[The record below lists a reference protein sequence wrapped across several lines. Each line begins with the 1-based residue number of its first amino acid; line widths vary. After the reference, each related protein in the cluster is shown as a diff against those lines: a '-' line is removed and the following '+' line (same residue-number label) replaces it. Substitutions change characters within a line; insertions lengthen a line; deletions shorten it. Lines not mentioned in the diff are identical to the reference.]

1 MKKLNQKFSLVLT
14 FLFLFSLIPN
24 FNRLVKAEEAKMPAA
39 DMMAVLTGNFV
50 KDQGLGNDWDT
61 KNQGTLMK
69 EYSKGIY
76 ELTVDFKI
84 AKEYEYKVAFDGQWD
99 NPKALGDIVEKDKN
113 KKLNVVVDIG
123 ANSGDFSI
131 FLNKSA
137 KKIFAFEPITEVY
150 DKMNKNILVNN
161 LDNIK
166 TFNLGVSEKC
176 QKLKLTIPESTGS
189 SKVSIFGDYEIKT
202 ISWDKLYELI
212 EKPQKIDLLKMDC
225 EGCEYSLINNSSI
238 LDYVQE
244 IRMEIHIFEEKDK
257 YKAINRLKLL
267 CMKKFLLIKTTEFN
281 INKQGNWE
289 MHFMKI

>member
-1 MKKLNQKFSLVLT
+1 MKILRKIYNTPNFIINSLRTYKQAKKKLKKP
-14 FLFLFSLIPN
+14 FLFFINLYWYKLFKKNLI
-24 FNRLVKAEEAKMPAA
+24 
-39 DMMAVLTGNFV
+39 
-50 KDQGLGNDWDT
+50 
-61 KNQGTLMK
+61 KNITTLDL
-69 EYSKGIY
+69 IN
-76 ELTVDFKI
+76 FKI
-84 AKEYEYKVAFDGQWD
+84 EDLADFSHSIEYVNNYYNIDD
-99 NPKALGDIVEKDKN
+99 LKN

-257 YKAINRLKLL
+257 YKAINLLKLL